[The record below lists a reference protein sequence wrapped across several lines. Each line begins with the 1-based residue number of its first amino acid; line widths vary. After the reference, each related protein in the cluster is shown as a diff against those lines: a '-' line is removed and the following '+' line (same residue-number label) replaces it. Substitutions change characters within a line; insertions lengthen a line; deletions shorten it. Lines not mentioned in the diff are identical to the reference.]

1 MNQDHPQ
8 HQACLSCVCIR
19 EKIGELQIFWRL
31 IGAGERVNANYSW
44 CYCSYFA
51 RSCGQ
56 QTLSVLGWGLLLKM
70 GWSGRLE
77 AGGRAAGALQG
88 RTGQDKF
95 IHVDIPT
102 PTHPTGKRSPR
113 RCVASVA
120 KKHSLLLFLPTRNC
134 TNAISYNSSNAHIFS
149 NNNRLETDRI
159 CDFISHNIAMVDRPT
174 ISVRWQDGPRMIFAC
189 GKTMVIIS
197 PPVKRHCSPA
207 KERLVSKDA
216 LCSCGM

>member
-120 KKHSLLLFLPTRNC
+120 KKHSLLLLLFLPTRNC
-134 TNAISYNSSNAHIFS
+134 TNAISFNSSNAHICFK
-149 NNNRLETDRI
+149 
-159 CDFISHNIAMVDRPT
+159 
-174 ISVRWQDGPRMIFAC
+174 Q
-189 GKTMVIIS
+189 
-197 PPVKRHCSPA
+197 
-207 KERLVSKDA
+207 
-216 LCSCGM
+216 